1 MDLLSSQNS
10 IQRDLNDEIKVHFY
24 QVDEMPEMQILA
36 VIEEKTM
43 EHPSEGINAQ
53 QNEERPYEPIFDQV
67 SRIPV
72 HAIMNKTMVSMANK
86 DARNNTLVC
95 SGELRSN
102 FQSERTNE
110 VHRQSS
116 LDTQDYQD

>member
-43 EHPSEGINAQ
+43 EHPSEGINA
-53 QNEERPYEPIFDQV
+53 
-67 SRIPV
+67 
-72 HAIMNKTMVSMANK
+72 
-86 DARNNTLVC
+86 
-95 SGELRSN
+95 
-102 FQSERTNE
+102 
-110 VHRQSS
+110 
-116 LDTQDYQD
+116 